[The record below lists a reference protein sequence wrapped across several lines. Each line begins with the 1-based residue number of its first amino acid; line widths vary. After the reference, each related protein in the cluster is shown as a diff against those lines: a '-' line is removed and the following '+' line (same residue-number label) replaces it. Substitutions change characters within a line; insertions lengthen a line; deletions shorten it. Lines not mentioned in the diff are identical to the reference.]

1 MLQVGRDISLLRLS
15 SESRALIACA
25 IASLSLLSCAGTAGP
40 EETIRNLYG
49 WYVRE
54 LKNNVNPLTDR
65 RTELKQFLSKRML
78 TNIDNLRL
86 SSNGFDGSAL
96 LDPRQFD
103 QDWHSRI
110 AIEQTKT
117 RGKTATAR
125 VILTGRLLGQQIF
138 NVALIIEDDLWK
150 VDDVKIV
157 DDSG

>member
-1 MLQVGRDISLLRLS
+1 MLRLGRDISLLRLS
-15 SESRALIACA
+15 SENRALMVCA
-25 IASLSLLSCAGTAGP
+25 IVSLSLLSCAGTAGP

-78 TNIDNLRL
+78 TSIDNLRL
-86 SSNGFDGSAL
+86 SSDGFDGNAL
-96 LDPRQFD
+96 LDPRRFD

-110 AIEQTKT
+110 AIKQIKT
-117 RGKTATAR
+117 RGQTATAR
-125 VILTGRLLGQQIF
+125 VTLSGRLLGQQIF
-138 NVALIIEDDLWK
+138 NVGLIKEDHLWK